1 MSPDGDIRI
10 CKLWEP
16 QSNSGLKK
24 FFLIV
29 APPGVQKADEKISM
43 APLTIM
49 VKGKQEKLV

>member
-10 CKLWEP
+10 CKSWEP

-24 FFLIV
+24 FFIIV
-29 APPGVQKADEKISM
+29 ARPGVQKADERNSM

-49 VKGKQEKLV
+49 VKGKYEKLV